1 MFETKIHMSY
11 VRSTINYS
19 KNTYSFCYRTELFR
33 QFKLCKLLLRPLE
46 DRLSATNRGGSSK
59 IRGYSRQT
67 EDYASSLSNS
77 GDNSAQ
83 QDFEHDGQGW
93 EPTYRPSALY
103 RYPRPGSRAFSLPSR
118 VGLGRVLSLIGLCP
132 RSC

>member
-1 MFETKIHMSY
+1 MMWY
-11 VRSTINYS
+11 ANW
-19 KNTYSFCYRTELFR
+19 CYIYMDISCVHDVVYCRTELFR
-33 QFKLCKLLLRPLE
+33 EFKLCKLLLRPLE
-46 DRLSATNRGGSSK
+46 DRLSATYRGGSSK

-83 QDFEHDGQGW
+83 YDFEQEGYGGW
-93 EPTYRPSALY
+93 EPTYRRSALY

-118 VGLGRVLSLIGLCP
+118 VGLGMF
-132 RSC
+132 SCE